1 MLLSRVEVD
10 ATWKSA
16 DERESRLCE
25 VAADGSEVDCGSGW
39 VVKRGKRTD
48 GQGRWMGDGLVVVMV
63 VMVRIQVRTEE
74 G

>member
-25 VAADGSEVDCGSGW
+25 VAADGSEVDCGCGW
-39 VVKRGKRTD
+39 VVKKGKRTD
-48 GQGRWMGDGLVVVMV
+48 GQGG
-63 VMVRIQVRTEE
+63 
-74 G
+74 